1 MISSFRTTKMDSCLW
16 ATAAVLLASNAA
28 TQIGTLVGR
37 GADAD
42 SSDTQSSSHAS
53 HGMPTADLCRREAIA
68 AGSAF
73 VFSTNSGSASGSSS
87 ARFAQ
92 TARAQRV
99 GPLNPNY
106 PQVIDDNAWTARTT
120 AAELAEFDA
129 APKANRAA
137 ASTKVAGARAPE
149 VITAAELGILR
160 DASSAREWQSP
171 LVGEK
176 RFAAWTTDGTP
187 GVDTRATWNGGD
199 AENKREIQTMPVSFG
214 VKRSSSDDAE
224 STPPTFNGRVLVP
237 TSIAPLGQEIAAAGV
252 STVPEPGTWMM
263 MLSGLFGLGLLVR
276 LRERVPLRKNI
287 R

>member
-1 MISSFRTTKMDSCLW
+1 MDSCLW

-53 HGMPTADLCRREAIA
+53 HGMPTADLCRREDMA

-73 VFSTNSGSASGSSS
+73 VFSTNSGSSS
-87 ARFAQ
+87 ARRAQ